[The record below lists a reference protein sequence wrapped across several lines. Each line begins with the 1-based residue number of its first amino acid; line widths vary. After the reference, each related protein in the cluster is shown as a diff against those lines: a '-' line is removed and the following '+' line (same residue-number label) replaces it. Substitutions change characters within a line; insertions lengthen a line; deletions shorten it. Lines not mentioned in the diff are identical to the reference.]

1 MNEKIATK
9 AIFIYK
15 TFLHKKSLRLIQDL
29 ISLNK
34 INCQGQG
41 QGQGRKRITVSEW
54 LYKEF
59 FEISSKY
66 VPESFM
72 QRSRVGVGF
81 QHASAVQVRVIN

>member
-41 QGQGRKRITVSEW
+41 RRKRITVSEW